1 VSLSIPARWVAASLL
16 ALLGAWLVAPAAVP
30 IYDGIGQAD
39 EPYRYV
45 QRPANA
51 PVPPTDKAPT
61 EAKATLT
68 VSNGLSAA
76 GYSNSDERGPQ
87 ISLYVPAG
95 ALKVAS
101 GATSIVVTAQPL
113 APKPPLPTDGTI
125 VTNVYHL
132 SALADGQEAELVG
145 TGNHAATIQMR
156 APTGKQPGPVFEHR
170 TATGWLK
177 VPTIRAGIDIYQA
190 QATALGDW
198 ALVQAKGTEGSGGGG
213 GWGAG
218 RVAVLSIGIALLAL
232 AVIIGLVRSARLRQ
246 VTE

>member
-1 VSLSIPARWVAASLL
+1 MTRSLSARWIGAAILALVVAWLL
-16 ALLGAWLVAPAAVP
+16 APAVVP

-51 PVPPTDKAPT
+51 PSKPTNKAPT

-95 ALKVAS
+95 ALKAPS

-113 APKPPLPTDGTI
+113 APKAPLPTDGTI
-125 VTNVYHL
+125 VTNVYRI
-132 SALADGQEAELVG
+132 SAVAGGQEAQLVG
-145 TGNHAATIQMR
+145 TGDHAATIQMR
-156 APTGKQPGPVFEHR
+156 APTGKQPGPVFERR
-170 TATGWLK
+170 TATGWVK

-190 QATALGDW
+190 QASAFGDW
-198 ALVQAKGTEGSGGGG
+198 ALVQMKGTGSSGGGG

-218 RVAVLSIGIALLAL
+218 RVTILSIGITLLFL

-246 VTE
+246 ATE